1 MHVGSS
7 RFKAT
12 MNSAPLISN
21 GNNTVLTDKDRDE
34 IDFEA
39 KTIIRQT
46 MDRIKKIEDLEK
58 ERRARARKT
67 GFLERLVMRPEEE
80 AMSVLLSTHRGAIT
94 WYLSKKL
101 SEASDIQ
108 RIQQEVR
115 LMREV
120 EKSKSMINSR
130 PLKITQ
136 PMTTTSR
143 ASKAIEVEKQFESTL
158 SQEQLQVLEQEN
170 NSMLEGF
177 ERTLDQIKG
186 AEKALLEISA
196 LQNELMTQ
204 LMSQAYITDRLYDDA
219 LDTTA
224 SVEKGNEQL
233 VRAKKRHKSTTQ
245 FVLVFL
251 LVMTLMLLFLDSWY

>member
-58 ERRARARKT
+58 GILVIAADIERRARARKT

-120 EKSKSMINSR
+120 EKSKR
-130 PLKITQ
+130 
-136 PMTTTSR
+136 
-143 ASKAIEVEKQFESTL
+143 
-158 SQEQLQVLEQEN
+158 
-170 NSMLEGF
+170 
-177 ERTLDQIKG
+177 
-186 AEKALLEISA
+186 
-196 LQNELMTQ
+196 
-204 LMSQAYITDRLYDDA
+204 
-219 LDTTA
+219 
-224 SVEKGNEQL
+224 
-233 VRAKKRHKSTTQ
+233 
-245 FVLVFL
+245 
-251 LVMTLMLLFLDSWY
+251 